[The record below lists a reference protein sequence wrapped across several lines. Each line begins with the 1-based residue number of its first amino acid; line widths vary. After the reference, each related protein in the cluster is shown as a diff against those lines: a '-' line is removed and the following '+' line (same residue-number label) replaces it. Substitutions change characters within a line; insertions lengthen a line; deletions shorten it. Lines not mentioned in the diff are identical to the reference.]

1 MLSTQEYVRYDGLGL
16 AELVRRGDTT
26 PAELNQVARA
36 LHERLNPGLNAVRQW
51 FDAQVPPQDAA
62 AAFYGVPFLIKELVL
77 HAAGVRC
84 DMGSSFTQGIVP
96 PADTELMA
104 RFRRAGLCLTGTTQ
118 TPEMGYSPTTE
129 PRLFG
134 PVHSAW
140 NPAHSPGGSSGG
152 SAAAIAAGI
161 VPVAH
166 GNDGGGSLRIPAS
179 CSGLV
184 GLKPTRDRTPT
195 GPDYG
200 DPLSGMGIEFALMR
214 SVRDCA
220 ALLDAVAGA
229 DPGAPGELPPPPAP
243 YAELA
248 RREPGRLRVAWTT
261 RSPAGTP
268 VDAACVDAVH
278 RAVRL
283 LEGLGHH
290 VEEAAPEYDWT
301 MFLQATHIH
310 WTSFVASVV
319 EAVGPLL
326 GRKAGPDTL
335 EAATLACCEYGMQLS
350 ANQLQW
356 AYTVN
361 NIVSRS
367 LGAFFTRHD
376 LLVTPTL
383 ATLPVRLGQMGQNR
397 AGISAMD
404 WTREVFDYCPF
415 TPVCNMT
422 GQPAISLPLHWSAEG
437 LPVGVQLVGGFA
449 REDRLLQVAR
459 QLEEAAPWHGRQ
471 LAQMLKLQAEA
482 G

>member
-16 AELVRRGDTT
+16 AELVRNGDTT
-26 PAELNQVARA
+26 PTELSQVASA
-36 LHERLNPGLNAVRQW
+36 LYRRLNPALNAVLQW
-51 FDAQVPPQDAA
+51 LDTQVPPRDPA

-84 DMGSSFTQGIVP
+84 DMGSSLTQGIVP
-96 PADTELMA
+96 EADTELMA

-118 TPEMGYSPTTE
+118 TPELGYSPTTE

-134 PVHSAW
+134 PVHNPW
-140 NPAHSPGGSSGG
+140 NPEHSPGGSSGG

-179 CSGLV
+179 CCGLV

-195 GPDYG
+195 GPDYA

-229 DPGAPGELPPPPAP
+229 DPGAPGELPAPPAP
-243 YAELA
+243 YAELI
-248 RREPGRLRVAWTT
+248 RRAPGRLRVAWTT
-261 RSPAGTP
+261 RSPSGST
-268 VDAACVDAVH
+268 VEDVCVEAVH
-278 RAVRL
+278 QTVRL
-283 LEGLGHH
+283 LEDLGHTV
-290 VEEAAPEYDWT
+290 VEDAPIYDWDL
-301 MFLQATHIH
+301 FLQATHIH

-319 EAVGPLL
+319 EAVTPML
-326 GRKAGPDTL
+326 GRRPGPAML
-335 EAATLACCEYGMQLS
+335 EAGTLACYEHGMTLT

-356 AYTVN
+356 AFSVN

-367 LGAFFTRHD
+367 VGAFFTRHD

-383 ATLPVRLGQMGQNR
+383 ATRPVRLGTMGQDR
-397 AGISAMD
+397 EGISAME
-404 WTREVFDYCPF
+404 WTKEVFDYAPF
-415 TPVCNMT
+415 TPMCNMT
-422 GQPAISLPLHWSAEG
+422 GLPALSLPLHWSVEG

-459 QLEEAAPWHGRQ
+459 ELEDASPWHARQ
-471 LAQMLKLQAEA
+471 VAQMLKIQADA